1 MALTVQNLEELTSIL
16 CLYNYALE
24 QRLEE
29 LDPIVCF
36 DNTVIDPSPLCANQL
51 DSAFAPAKTLG
62 SDTHLEGTAGVI
74 PKVLPEIYGHI
85 NNKQTIDGDPAV

>member
-1 MALTVQNLEELTSIL
+1 MQNLEELTSFL
-16 CLYNYALE
+16 CLCNYALE

-29 LDPIVCF
+29 LEPIVRF

-51 DSAFAPAKTLG
+51 DSAFAPTKTPG

-74 PKVLPEIYGHI
+74 PKVLPENYGHI
-85 NNKQTIDGDPAV
+85 NNKQAIDGDPTG